1 MGNIVRF
8 SAVNSKIKSMEG
20 RFLTK
25 TQYLSL
31 MECKSYAD
39 AIRYLKEETSYSDKL
54 SEINVNEIH
63 RGQLE
68 IVLKRE
74 YIKNFYKLSH
84 YFNGNYKKL
93 FDILFMRHEIED
105 LKVMLRSK
113 YVGRNND
120 EIRALLYAYGP
131 MSSINYDKLIAAKD
145 ISELIDNLHDTVYYK
160 EIYPL
165 ISSANKDGLFRME
178 NSLDF
183 LYFNSIRRYS
193 KKIDKEDA
201 KVLHKMVGTYADLFN
216 IQWII
221 RGRNYYNLSPE
232 ELMNYT
238 ISDGYKLK
246 NENIKA
252 LCYVKDDSELYEL
265 LKALPY
271 RIVFN
276 AENDN
281 EHFAER
287 DILIY
292 LKKLF
297 KSYERLNSM
306 NISSVISYLE
316 LLFLEVRDII
326 SIVENIRYG
335 VGFEETSKYIT
346 SSI

>member
-1 MGNIVRF
+1 MGSIVRF
-8 SAVNSKIKSMEG
+8 SAVNSKVKSMEG
-20 RFLTK
+20 KFLTK
-25 TQYLSL
+25 GQYLAL
-31 MECKSYAD
+31 MECKSYVD
-39 AIRYLKEETSYSDKL
+39 AIRYLKEETSYSNRL

-68 IVLKRE
+68 IILKKE
-74 YIKNFYKLSH
+74 YIKNFFKLSH
-84 YFNGNYKKL
+84 YFSGNYKKL
-93 FDILFMRHEIED
+93 FDILFMRYEIED

-113 YVGRNND
+113 YVGKKND
-120 EIRALLYAYGP
+120 EIRALLYAEGP

-145 ISELIDNLHDTVYYK
+145 ISELIDNLHDTVYYN

-165 ISSANKDGLFRME
+165 ISSVKKDGLFRME

-183 LYFNSIRRYS
+183 LYFNSIRKYS

-201 KVLHKMVGTYADLFN
+201 KVLHKMTGTYADLFN
-216 IQWII
+216 IQWIV

-246 NENIKA
+246 NENIKT

-265 LKALPY
+265 LSSLPY
-271 RIVFN
+271 KVVFN
-276 AENDN
+276 AENNN
-281 EHFAER
+281 EHLKER

-306 NISSVISYLE
+306 NISGVIAYLE

-335 VGFEETSKYIT
+335 VGIEETSKYVT
-346 SSI
+346 SVI